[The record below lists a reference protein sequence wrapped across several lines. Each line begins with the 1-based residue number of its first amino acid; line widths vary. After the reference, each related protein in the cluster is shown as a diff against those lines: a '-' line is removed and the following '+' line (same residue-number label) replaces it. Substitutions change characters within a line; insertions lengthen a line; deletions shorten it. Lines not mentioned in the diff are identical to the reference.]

1 MINLVNYLFILGG
14 LAAAAAVGVMC
25 VVVLFVWMA
34 GGPQKGPSETWRRA
48 DEL

>member
-1 MINLVNYLFILGG
+1 MTNFVNYLFIFGG
-14 LAAAAAVGVMC
+14 LAAAAAVGAMC

-34 GGPQKGPSETWRRA
+34 GGAQKGPSETWRQA